1 MLYLAEVQKKAGVFG
16 SGKVELKLWAQQR
29 AEDRWQGLTGTEVLG
44 SDKGADK
51 AAECKDGAL
60 VLVDVNDRNGQI
72 QRIQDATKTLV
83 SNLQNSSRLKDKLK
97 DQEDEIEQW
106 KQSLT
111 YQSQELNRREMEME
125 SRREQMQQLEEDLKR
140 LEEQKQEALSLQN
153 EAQRL
158 RSELDSR
165 DQDLQKAWQQLQQEQ
180 QALEARLAGAKGS
193 GGLNEQQIQ
202 QLQGA
207 VQRIH
212 QTVMPVDGLL
222 EQVNHGVEALKY
234 QRAIVDRHLQQMDV
248 YHNQAQSLQEG
259 VNRLRQSWDDQWR
272 AYGEGLDGITQ
283 MQVEMA
289 VRQHRLESCQAQ
301 LAALYSH
308 IEVQEKLQ
316 KQINFVIGGLDPE
329 SVNQIDFV
337 ALESMALADLEQR
350 VQELQKAYDRDRHF
364 VGDQDEELALISQ
377 DIEAKQQ
384 QIAAASE
391 YERLTLEGE
400 LADLQSQYSLINES
414 VSPQRNR
421 LRQDKGILAAYQL
434 VLRRRKGDTSATAQE
449 TDLDVKPI
457 LDFIEIHKA
466 QLQGTI
472 ATLEQSQAEDQG
484 ALEQLQHNLREY
496 QQQVNHQRQELHQ
509 VEEDLRN
516 QMAAV
521 AERWSQVRT
530 YQELLQPTQE
540 TLNNLDGQLGSI
552 HQELQKLHNN
562 QGEQQREVEG
572 LQQVLKTLG

>member
-259 VNRLRQSWDDQWR
+259 VNHLRQSWDDQWR

-530 YQELLQPTQE
+530 YLELLQPTQE